1 MASVHQ
7 GQKKERSMRRVNPEA
22 EEDAD
27 GEDGSGEDQIE
38 EEGVKE
44 EESLSPAIHNKEKVG
59 AEEVEVENLIGWNI
73 DQSYEKHLERR
84 TRGIRN
90 S

>member
-7 GQKKERSMRRVNPEA
+7 SQKKERSMRRVNPEA

-38 EEGVKE
+38 EEGVQE
-44 EESLSPAIHNKEKVG
+44 EESLSPAIHNNEKVG

-73 DQSYEKHLERR
+73 DQSYKKHLERR